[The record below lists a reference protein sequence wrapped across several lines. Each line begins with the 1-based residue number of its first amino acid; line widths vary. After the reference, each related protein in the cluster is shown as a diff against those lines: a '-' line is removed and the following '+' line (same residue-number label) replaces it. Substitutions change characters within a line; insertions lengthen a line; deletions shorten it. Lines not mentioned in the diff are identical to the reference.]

1 MMNLLLLTEAKS
13 TGFLDGILSNPT
25 VLVTVITFA
34 ATILVKT
41 GIKIY
46 NMGRLSKAEL
56 VTREEFNK
64 FEARMRQDMKAY
76 RDEIFN
82 SVWELCKTYMESE
95 LRDVS
100 DIKQIASDMNNMSIR
115 YEEKMKHTMEL
126 LNEVRPAIKDI
137 SRLEKKVNRLEF
149 GEVRSTADRRTDDE

>member
-1 MMNLLLLTEAKS
+1 M
-13 TGFLDGILSNPT
+13 
-25 VLVTVITFA
+25 VTVITFA
-34 ATILVKT
+34 ATVLVKT

-56 VTREEFNK
+56 VTRVEFNQ

-95 LRDVS
+95 LKDVS
-100 DIKQIASDMNNMSIR
+100 DVKQIADNMNTMSIR
-115 YEEKMKHTMEL
+115 YEEKMKHTMDL

-137 SRLEKKVNRLEF
+137 SRLEKKLNRLEF
-149 GEVRSTADRRTDDE
+149 GEMRTSIDRRTDEEE